1 MLFRKEKYTIGDVL
15 VVERGIYHHYGIYV
29 GNNQVVHFGSD
40 SQGELL
46 NPAGAFIKKTSI
58 KAFSEGEEISV
69 ENLPS
74 ENRLTESQI
83 MANAESCVGTDFGG
97 FKMLTNNSKH
107 FARWCETGEYVES
120 KGNVISDKISS
131 IKNGLLSLFS

>member
-46 NPAGAFIKKTSI
+46 NPSGAFIKKTSI
-58 KAFSEGEEISV
+58 KDFSEGEGISV
-69 ENLPS
+69 ENLPY
-74 ENRLTESQI
+74 ENRLAEPQI
-83 MANAESCVGTDFGG
+83 VANAESCVGTDFGG
-97 FKMLTNNSKH
+97 FNMLTNNSKH

-120 KGNVISDKISS
+120 KGNNIADKINTFKQG
-131 IKNGLLSLFS
+131 IMSLFK